1 VTRHVRVVLR
11 GTGETVVERARWC
24 ESALCRLRGLQLRR
38 HLKVGEGLLL
48 AHPADSVA
56 LSAIHMFFVFFPIAA
71 VWIESGGR
79 VVGARI
85 AKPWRPYYAALS
97 PARYVL
103 ESSPDTLER
112 VRIGD
117 MLDFVELQTDVPG

>member
-1 VTRHVRVVLR
+1 MTRHVRVVQR
-11 GTGETVVERARWC
+11 ATGAVVVERARWC
-24 ESALCRLRGLQLRR
+24 ESPWCRLRGLQLRR
-38 HLKVGEGLLL
+38 HLPVGEGLLL
-48 AHPADSVA
+48 VHPTDSVA
-56 LSAIHMFFVFFPIAA
+56 RTAIHMFFVFFPIAA
-71 VWIESGGR
+71 VWVESGGR

-85 AKPWRPYYAALS
+85 ARPWRPYYAAPS

-117 MLDFVELQTDVPG
+117 MLDFVELPVAARG

>member
-1 VTRHVRVVLR
+1 VTSYVRVVQR
-11 GTGETVVERARWC
+11 ATGAVVVERARWC
-24 ESALCRLRGLQLRR
+24 ESAWCRLRGLQLRR
-38 HLKVGEGLLL
+38 NLRVGEGLLL
-48 AHPADSVA
+48 VPPEDSVA

-85 AKPWRPYYAALS
+85 ANPWRPYYAALS

-103 ESSPDTLER
+103 ESSPDILEG

-117 MLDFVELQTDVPG
+117 MLDFVELPVEARG

>member
-1 VTRHVRVVLR
+1 MV
-11 GTGETVVERARWC
+11 
-24 ESALCRLRGLQLRR
+24 
-38 HLKVGEGLLL
+38 
-48 AHPADSVA
+48 HPADSVT

-85 AKPWRPYYAALS
+85 ARPWRPYYAAPS

-103 ESSPDTLER
+103 ESSPDLLEH

-117 MLDFVELQTDVPG
+117 QLDFVELPVDDPG